1 MATQTGKKSVEVA
14 SSGPGSGVPGMPAE
28 QTEQAGQSRRPPRGL
43 PSSRFRQRLLYISRH
58 PIDAVW
64 GWLSSVRTAILLIA
78 SIAVICLIGIYFV
91 QAPGEVLNDPTA
103 YAAWVQQNALPRY
116 GSLTPTFDWLR
127 FFTIFSSW
135 YFLLLLSVLALS
147 IVVCTLNRAPAIWQ
161 NFRHPLIQRS
171 ERFYQNALERGEYTR
186 LDAVAWTEAA
196 FRRRRYRV
204 RSVVIEGRPQGSPPR
219 IHPSPAPTMNT
230 KPPFVPSTNITYLYA
245 SKNTWATLSTFV
257 FHATLVTLL
266 MAGVLS
272 QWHGFPANSPARS
285 ILPAPLISLS
295 DSLAGFTFDQALP
308 DGQSA
313 VVYPRGTPHNIS
325 FRANSFTAT
334 FDPKTGLPTDYV
346 TDLSVYRDGELV
358 AHSNHLRVNDPLSY
372 DGIVFHQSS
381 LIASVTITIADAQ
394 GCFVCAQPVV
404 LDQTST
410 VQGDQVDFASDIPIA
425 GSPMT
430 MSVLYPHAPGM
441 QLAQDAHPF
450 FLVTVGEPGATTNQD
465 AVVLRLNPGESGQS
479 VDKRWTVTV
488 NSAKEATVLLVT
500 KDSGSLLVW
509 PTAVLLIL
517 SLCVTFYFP
526 QRRIWIRI
534 KNDRVQMAALREHF
548 TNIRTDLLGVA
559 RQAGFQGDRK
569 GAPLPY
575 TKSG

>member
-1 MATQTGKKSVEVA
+1 MATQTGKKPVEVSPSA
-14 SSGPGSGVPGMPAE
+14 PGLVAPGMPAE
-28 QTEQAGQSRRPPRGL
+28 QSEQTEQADQAAQSRRLSRGL

-91 QAPGEVLNDPTA
+91 QAPGEVLNDPAA

-135 YFLLLLSVLALS
+135 YFLLLLTVLALS

-171 ERFYQNALERGEYTR
+171 ERFYQNALERGEYSR
-186 LDAVAWTEAA
+186 QDAVAWTEAE

-204 RSVVIEGRPQGSPPR
+204 RSVVMRSTTQEGRPQGSSPP
-219 IHPSPAPTMNT
+219 IPTTPAPTMNT
-230 KPPFVPSTNITYLYA
+230 KPSFVPSTDITYLYA

-272 QWHGFPANSPARS
+272 QWHGFPADSPARS
-285 ILPAPLISLS
+285 FLPAPLISLS

-313 VVYPRGTPHNIS
+313 VVYPRGTPHNVS

-358 AHSNHLRVNDPLSY
+358 ARSNHLRVNDPLSY

-394 GCFVCAQPVV
+394 GCFVCTQPVV
-404 LDQTST
+404 LDQTGT

-425 GSPMT
+425 GSAMT
-430 MSVLYPHAPGM
+430 MSVLYPHAPGV

-450 FLVTVGEPGATTNQD
+450 FLITVGVPGAGSNQNK
-465 AVVLRLNPGESGQS
+465 VVLRLHPGESGQS
-479 VDKRWTVTV
+479 VDKRWSVTV

-534 KNDRVQMAALREHF
+534 KDDRVQMAALREHF

-559 RQAGFQGDRK
+559 R
-569 GAPLPY
+569 GAREAAH
-575 TKSG
+575 